1 MKNVK
6 KILPLIIISL
16 VLCLATSNLIYA
28 ADSEVG
34 AKDTKDLELTD
45 DAKPE
50 KKEVTF
56 FGKKIIPIL
65 NTDILGTYSKIQGHN
80 DTGGAIVD
88 VLFSPAIKI
97 SDDHYVIPLYNFNY
111 EAE

>member
-1 MKNVK
+1 MLKN
-6 KILPLIIISL
+6 LPLIIISL

-56 FGKKIIPIL
+56 LEKNYSYIKYRYFGYIFK
-65 NTDILGTYSKIQGHN
+65 NTRAQ
-80 DTGGAIVD
+80 
-88 VLFSPAIKI
+88 
-97 SDDHYVIPLYNFNY
+97 
-111 EAE
+111 

>member
-1 MKNVK
+1 M
-6 KILPLIIISL
+6 
-16 VLCLATSNLIYA
+16 LCLATSNLIYA

-56 FGKKIIPIL
+56 LEKK
-65 NTDILGTYSKIQGHN
+65 
-80 DTGGAIVD
+80 
-88 VLFSPAIKI
+88 LF
-97 SDDHYVIPLYNFNY
+97 LY
-111 EAE
+111 